1 MWQVPAVPAA
11 AVQVL
16 TARPLDAGL
25 TLALIDQF
33 CAMQH
38 HPRCLLPLLGHVA
51 TECLYRVSPQRQQ
64 PFMDVLIS
72 LLGDLDEVWADRE
85 LRETLLELPLRAM
98 AFLLGSD
105 KLQVR
110 LQL

>member
-1 MWQVPAVPAA
+1 
-11 AVQVL
+11 
-16 TARPLDAGL
+16 
-25 TLALIDQF
+25 
-33 CAMQH
+33 
-38 HPRCLLPLLGHVA
+38 
-51 TECLYRVSPQRQQ
+51 
-64 PFMDVLIS
+64 MDVLIS